1 MARTK
6 RQISMAEAAMVEK
19 RTFIQPLDP
28 LYCCS
33 VEIEN
38 GKLVP
43 DSIDVDAL
51 WRVFNELHSTQ
62 GGVPN
67 VDIT

>member
-1 MARTK
+1 MTRKK
-6 RQISMAEAAMVEK
+6 RQISMAETAMTMK
-19 RTFIQPLDP
+19 RTFVQPLDP
-28 LYCCS
+28 LYWCS
-33 VEIEN
+33 AELEN
-38 GKLVP
+38 GRIVP
-43 DSIDVDAL
+43 ESIDVDAL